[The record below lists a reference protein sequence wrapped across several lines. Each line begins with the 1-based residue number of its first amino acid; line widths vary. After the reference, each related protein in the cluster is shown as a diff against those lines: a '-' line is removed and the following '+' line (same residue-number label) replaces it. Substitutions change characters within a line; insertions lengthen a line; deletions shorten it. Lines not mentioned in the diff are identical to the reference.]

1 MVIATAYKKS
11 KDKSIGLWINTTTLG
26 ELVISHVDV
35 DGLFATSALRAGMKI
50 QSINGKNTKGMTL
63 EDAKQLIKSF
73 EGEIRIQTHTT
84 DEQSVAVFK
93 PSKNDRCGIGMVND
107 KTTGNLLVG
116 YINPNGLF
124 SDGKLKIGMKINSI
138 NGKCMDGVKSA
149 NAAQLI
155 RETKGRI
162 EVFFEVPKD
171 EEDVRRIFIDNTF
184 PKVDEFGDI
193 NTVIP
198 AEDST
203 KKCSSLT
210 KKKKDDDETAVKII
224 TVNPGKLGLAVSF
237 TDAKEDYGGCVI
249 KAIRPT
255 CAFGDKVNVGEH
267 IVSMNESLITKQE
280 DLAIDSHLVRKMGV
294 MYKVSKEQPKKP
306 NSGGKN
312 KPNKPKP
319 GSRPGKNNSKPKPN
333 PGQQGNGKDKPNKP
347 DKLQSTLNGSGGK
360 DKPDKPGRPN
370 NKPDKPNKPEKDE
383 PSFIAVKPNNKP
395 DADSIK
401 PQSKPQQSSY
411 QVVKPSKDK
420 PKPNKPKPN
429 SDSKPNDANSIK
441 PTKPQSNLQ
450 IALAY
455 FNITKQDYK
464 QLSAKQKEG
473 ILAMTDGQINFDEQ
487 QQNDGYLSIGDNN
500 DGGSDSGADGQFNFG
515 NVNSET
521 TDMME
526 EQTTV
531 MKSLKWNFVQ
541 DELTDY
547 STLLDSFEYTS
558 NLNWDYGNW
567 KVIDSNIAYTKYDN
581 GSKSLMSGINSQVYN
596 QENNGQSIYS
606 NVTLTTNSNFEGG
619 VITFKIQSKTLKL
632 PNEALYVEIDNVVS
646 LAPDVISMGGSSIDR
661 NEEWKEYS
669 IPVSDGKHI
678 IKWVHVYNPFQLKSL
693 PSPIDDNEIGL
704 YMDDIRYVPYTLQE
718 HNNAWTNG
726 MVEMKRGGYVI
737 ASNGEEEESS
747 NNDEQHW
754 KISND
759 GDTVKASSFSIQ
771 EDSSSTSSG
780 HSYIQFEL
788 YSFNGG
794 LLTYRIKSSTS
805 APHDDYAISINN
817 INVESIFGIM
827 LGYESHSLSI
837 PRGKAVITLKHRVNP
852 GRLSSDV
859 LRSLESGN
867 SGSDGETLLKDL
879 NFSW

>member
-1 MVIATAYKKS
+1 MDGSATNTKQRTSRKRRHRPSSSTMKPFKTILTTISIITFLSSTFNQSYYCNSAVVYAQATGLRKPHHHTTNSDYILDILSRRGPQHGLHSPRPRPSQDYYHVSNTNKLTSNRRLINSPSTAIDEHRQLSSDDTTTSNIAPTTSDNTLNTQRRAATWGEKGRDISHKEENIKRKKLNKLQQQKLLKLQELRARKNKKNKKKS
-11 KDKSIGLWINTTTLG
+11 NKPGRGGNKKPGKPGGRDKEKSKPG
-26 ELVISHVDV
+26 
-35 DGLFATSALRAGMKI
+35 R
-50 QSINGKNTKGMTL
+50 GKN
-63 EDAKQLIKSF
+63 
-73 EGEIRIQTHTT
+73 
-84 DEQSVAVFK
+84 
-93 PSKNDRCGIGMVND
+93 NN
-107 KTTGNLLVG
+107 N
-116 YINPNGLF
+116 NG
-124 SDGKLKIGMKINSI
+124 GG
-138 NGKCMDGVKSA
+138 
-149 NAAQLI
+149 
-155 RETKGRI
+155 GR
-162 EVFFEVPKD
+162 
-171 EEDVRRIFIDNTF
+171 
-184 PKVDEFGDI
+184 
-193 NTVIP
+193 
-198 AEDST
+198 S
-203 KKCSSLT
+203 
-210 KKKKDDDETAVKII
+210 KKKT
-224 TVNPGKLGLAVSF
+224 G
-237 TDAKEDYGGCVI
+237 
-249 KAIRPT
+249 RPNNNN
-255 CAFGDKVNVGEH
+255 GR
-267 IVSMNESLITKQE
+267 SS
-280 DLAIDSHLVRKMGV
+280 
-294 MYKVSKEQPKKP
+294 KKP
-306 NSGGKN
+306 NNKKPNKKKPGRSTNKKPNNGGKN
-312 KPNKPKP
+312 KPGSRP
-319 GSRPGKNNSKPKPN
+319 GSRPGKNNGGKNNGKPKPN
-333 PGQQGNGKDKPNKP
+333 QGQQGSGKEDKP

-370 NKPDKPNKPEKDE
+370 NKPNKPNNKPGKDE
-383 PSFIAVKPNNKP
+383 PSFIAVKPNNNKP

-401 PQSKPQQSSY
+401 PQAKPQQQSSY

-420 PKPNKPKPN
+420 PKPNA
-429 SDSKPNDANSIK
+429 SDADTIK
-441 PTKPQSNLQ
+441 PQAKPQSNLQ

-487 QQNDGYLSIGDNN
+487 QQQNDGYLSIGDN
-500 DGGSDSGADGQFNFG
+500 DGGGSDSGADGQFNFG
-515 NVNSET
+515 NANSNSN

-526 EQTTV
+526 EQTTI

-541 DELTDY
+541 DEITDY
-547 STLLDSFEYTS
+547 STLLDSFEYTNT
-558 NLNWDYGNW
+558 NLNWDYGDW

-606 NVTLTTNSNFEGG
+606 NITLSTNSNFNGG
-619 VITFKIQSKTLKL
+619 VITFKIKSKTLKL
-632 PNEALYVEIDNVVS
+632 PNEALYVEVDDVAT
-646 LAPDVISMGGSSIDR
+646 LAPDVISMGGSSINSKTNDD
-661 NEEWKEYS
+661 WKEYS
-669 IPVSDGKHI
+669 IPVGNGKHT

-693 PSPIDDNEIGL
+693 PSPTDENGIGL

-747 NNDEQHW
+747 SNNNDEQHW

-759 GDTVKASSFSIQ
+759 GDTVKASSSVR
-771 EDSSSTSSG
+771 DSTSSSG

-805 APHDDYAISINN
+805 APHDDFAISINN
-817 INVESIFGIM
+817 INVESIFGNM

-852 GRLSSDV
+852 GRLSSSV
-859 LRSLESGN
+859 LRSLESGS